1 MLYTQFRENER
12 TARFEV
18 RLVPGNRCQLSEAG
32 HDDNATTKVKA
43 KKVASETWSLGVR
56 DDATWVDLEAELRR
70 IRHRAP
76 IDFGLRTGEEAGAGR
91 ELILRLDKLL
101 TDLYRNESE
110 DYLTYLGLLN
120 IFEYFRLVHNLK
132 HFDRE
137 TTGAKQ
143 LGLVSD
149 DFFACR
155 RIALERDL
163 AELTEWL
170 VAHGVGIPDLSIFY
184 PEEYASEA
192 DEAPKKKGRKKAGAE
207 ADAESNEPQGMP
219 VVVKHL
225 AELVRLQQA
234 NTADLVHFVD
244 DVMQRMQLGTPRE
257 ALEKMQELLPWIDL
271 DYLERQYNSLK
282 VEQAR
287 ETERQQMAI
296 LRQREIF
303 EKRPRRG
310 VKGHRGD
317 HPGPNL
323 RERPHRE
330 IGLPASEGFGEEGD
344 DENGQPMSGDEQ
356 PALHTGEGN
365 EDFSPATAG
374 MPANASAAD
383 TDDLDEEDGQAEIF
397 GSESGAGGG
406 FHDDRH
412 RMTEHPGGRGRRK
425 RRGPRRGGPV
435 PDDRSS
441 RRPAGPPPPPQGR
454 QQGPPPP
461 RRERPHRV
469 GGQPNFDEIQP
480 FSNYSPGLTPPPNS
494 SAAVLA
500 GGAAGKK
507 KWRRRK

>member
-18 RLVPGNRCQLSEAG
+18 RLVPGNRCQLSEPLREDG
-32 HDDNATTKVKA
+32 ATSAAKARA
-43 KKVASETWSLGVR
+43 KKPAEGWSLGER
-56 DDATWVDLEAELRR
+56 DEATWVDLEAELRR
-70 IRHRAP
+70 IRQRAP

-101 TDLYRNESE
+101 GDLYRNESE

-120 IFEYFRLVHNLK
+120 IFEYFRLVHHLK

-170 VAHGVGIPDLSIFY
+170 VAHAVGIPDLSIFY
-184 PEEYASEA
+184 PEEYPSEGA
-192 DEAPKKKGRKKAGAE
+192 AEAPKKRGKKKSTDADGEE
-207 ADAESNEPQGMP
+207 AAEPQGMP

-244 DVMQRMQLGTPRE
+244 DVMHRMQLSTPRE
-257 ALEKMQELLPWIDL
+257 ALEKMQELLPWIDM

-287 ETERQQMAI
+287 ETERQQLVI
-296 LRQREIF
+296 QRQREIF
-303 EKRPRRG
+303 DKRARRG
-310 VKGHRGD
+310 IK
-317 HPGPNL
+317 PG
-323 RERPHRE
+323 RPDRPVRILDVRPSE
-330 IGLPASEGFGEEGD
+330 ETSPA
-344 DENGQPMSGDEQ
+344 
-356 PALHTGEGN
+356 EGN
-365 EDFSPATAG
+365 EEDVEFEASEQAQGITAEHPEG
-374 MPANASAAD
+374 AAVENADRGEDHEEFEDDESQ
-383 TDDLDEEDGQAEIF
+383 TDIF
-397 GSESGAGGG
+397 GGGG

-412 RMTEHPGGRGRRK
+412 GGRRRK
-425 RRGPRRGGPV
+425 RRPRRNPRVPGGGGP
-435 PDDRSS
+435 S
-441 RRPAGPPPPPQGR
+441 PAPRGHSGPPP
-454 QQGPPPP
+454 GPPPQ
-461 RRERPHRV
+461 RRERPHRS
-469 GGQPNFDEIQP
+469 GQPNFDEIQP
-480 FSNYSPGLTPPPNS
+480 VSNYSPGLTPPPNS

-500 GGAAGKK
+500 GGSAAGKK

>member
-32 HDDNATTKVKA
+32 REENGAAKPRA
-43 KKVASETWSLGVR
+43 KKVAAESWSLGVR

-101 TDLYRNESE
+101 LDLYRNESE

-184 PEEYASEA
+184 PEEYPSESA
-192 DEAPKKKGRKKAGAE
+192 GEEAPKKKGRKKAGAE
-207 ADAESNEPQGMP
+207 AEADGAEPQGMP

-244 DVMQRMQLGTPRE
+244 DVMQRMQLSTPRE

-296 LRQREIF
+296 MRQREIF

-310 VKGHRGD
+310 TKGGH
-317 HPGPNL
+317 HVPTL
-323 RERPHRE
+323 RERPNRE
-330 IGLPASEGFGEEGD
+330 PGQASSEAFGGEGDEEGQPVEIAEHPIANGADATDGSANLEPQTLGD
-344 DENGQPMSGDEQ
+344 DHDE
-356 PALHTGEGN
+356 L
-365 EDFSPATAG
+365 ED
-374 MPANASAAD
+374 
-383 TDDLDEEDGQAEIF
+383 EDGQSEIF
-397 GSESGAGGG
+397 GHESGGGGG

-412 RMTEHPGGRGRRK
+412 RDHPGGPRRRK
-425 RRGPRRGGPV
+425 RRGPRRGGDVRP
-435 PDDRSS
+435 PG
-441 RRPAGPPPPPQGR
+441 RPAGGPPPQAR